1 MNDIHSLT
9 ERGSNMTAKLKTRIK
24 SMHFQKKI
32 NRRIEVEK
40 SEETKYYEEM
50 WKKRTTELL
59 GINDENIFRIA
70 RGSI

>member
-1 MNDIHSLT
+1 
-9 ERGSNMTAKLKTRIK
+9 
-24 SMHFQKKI
+24 MHFQKKI

-59 GINDENIFRIA
+59 GINNENIFRVA

>member
-1 MNDIHSLT
+1 MN
-9 ERGSNMTAKLKTRIK
+9 
-24 SMHFQKKI
+24 FQKKI

-59 GINDENIFRIA
+59 GINNENIFRVA
-70 RGSI
+70 RGVYGSQYFQSDFS